1 MTLEEI
7 IKKIIEFLKRIYRS
21 EKFAERFI
29 SFFTAYFMIQLPLDY
44 FYVNFDVF
52 DVFWDL
58 NDEPELIIIYILLAL
73 FYFIN
78 RTIYRF
84 IVKRVGNKDE

>member
-29 SFFTAYFMIQLPLDY
+29 SFFTAYFLIDLPLKYYDDY
-44 FYVNFDVF
+44 GVF
-52 DVFWDL
+52 DVFWGL
-58 NDEPELIIIYILLAL
+58 NDEPEGIIIFILIAL

-84 IVKRVGNKDE
+84 IIKRFGS

>member
-7 IKKIIEFLKRIYRS
+7 IKKITEFLKGIYRS

-29 SFFTAYFMIQLPLDY
+29 SFFTAYFLIELPLEYYDDY
-44 FYVNFDVF
+44 SVL
-52 DVFWDL
+52 DVFWGL
-58 NDEPELIIIYILLAL
+58 NDEPEGIIIFILIAL

-84 IVKRVGNKDE
+84 IIKRFGNKDE

>member
-7 IKKIIEFLKRIYRS
+7 IKKIIEFLKGIYRS
-21 EKFAERFI
+21 EKFFERFI
-29 SFFTAYFMIQLPLDY
+29 SFFTAYFMIELPGDY
-44 FYVNFDVF
+44 YYYNFSVFYTLWYDYY
-52 DVFWDL
+52 
-58 NDEPELIIIYILLAL
+58 EPDGIFIFILLVL

-84 IVKRVGNKDE
+84 IVKRVGR